1 MTSDHMADSSDV
13 LLDKVAGLFG
23 GSAPNVYRALAKN
36 PATLRSFVEMERALE
51 NEGQLSEG
59 DQAIV
64 ALDVS
69 VCNGCRYCEAFFVGE
84 ARRLGMD
91 EAAIKAIC
99 AGEVPEAQ
107 RERLLV
113 RGTRR
118 IMQTHGRLGRHEIAD
133 FEEKGLPQAELLEII
148 TIIAGYTLA
157 TYTNNLMRTRIDPE
171 FRRAPDDLCNE
182 R

>member
-1 MTSDHMADSSDV
+1 M
-13 LLDKVAGLFG
+13 FG
-23 GSAPNVYRALAKN
+23 GTAPNLYRVLAKN
-36 PATLRSFVEMERALE
+36 PAALRSFVELEHALE
-51 NEGQLSEG
+51 SEG
-59 DQAIV
+59 VLTEGEQAIV

-69 VCNGCRYCEAFFVGE
+69 VSNGCHYCESFFVGE

-91 EAAIKAIC
+91 EASIKAIC
-99 AGEVPEAQ
+99 AGEFPESE

-113 RGTRR
+113 RGARR

-133 FEEKGLPQAELLEII
+133 FEAQGLSPAELLEIN

-171 FRRAPDDLCNE
+171 FRLAPDDPCKG
-182 R
+182 

>member
-1 MTSDHMADSSDV
+1 MTDNRMVGSSHA

-23 GSAPNVYRALAKN
+23 GTAPNVYRALAKN
-36 PATLRSFVEMERALE
+36 PAALRSFVEMEHALE
-51 NEGQLSEG
+51 SEGLLSEG
-59 DQAIV
+59 EQAIV

-69 VCNGCRYCEAFFVGE
+69 IWNGCKYCESFFVSE

-99 AGEVPEAQ
+99 AGETPGSE

-118 IMQTHGRLGRHEIAD
+118 VMQTHGRLGRDEIAD
-133 FEEKGLPQAELLEII
+133 FEEQGLAPAKLLEII
-148 TIIAGYTLA
+148 TIISGYTLA

-171 FRRAPDDLCNE
+171 YRLAPDDPCKPE
-182 R
+182 

>member
-1 MTSDHMADSSDV
+1 MASAEMPDSSET
-13 LLDKVAGLFG
+13 LLSKVAGLFG

-36 PATLRSFVEMERALE
+36 PATLRSFIEMEHALE

-59 DQAIV
+59 EQAIV
-64 ALDVS
+64 ALDVA

-113 RGTRR
+113 RGARR
-118 IMQTHGRLGRHEIAD
+118 IMQTYGRLGRHEIAE
-133 FEEKGLPQAELLEII
+133 FEEQGLPPAGLLEII

-171 FRRAPDDLCNE
+171 FRLAPDDPCKG
-182 R
+182 